1 MTIRVLHLLDHS
13 WPLRSGYAVR
23 SQAILR
29 HQVAAGHQVALL
41 TSAKHPAQEDTE
53 GEQDGITLFRTPY
66 GGPTHGWQQLGG
78 VVTSTAR
85 RLMRVC
91 QAWHPHILH
100 AHSPALMG
108 LVANGVGW
116 RLNLPVVYEIRAF
129 WEDAAVCHGTTTV
142 HSPRYWLTRQLET
155 LVVKQSQGVVA
166 LCQGLYDDLRQ
177 RGIPAH
183 KLVIA
188 GNGAEPVD
196 WSSPAALFCQP
207 KESITLGYLGS
218 LYHYEGLHLLLEALA
233 LLRQLTPRLQLCIMG
248 EGPEKENLQ
257 QQARQ
262 LGIADRVDFLP
273 ARQQEEACQTYQQ
286 LDLCVFPRLSSRLT
300 QLVTPLKPLEA
311 MAHQRLVIASDV
323 GGHGELIRHGET
335 GLLVPAD
342 NPVALASTLQA
353 VSQNPTAYAAIPP
366 AAQQFIFHQRSWQ
379 RQLTATLHLYN
390 SLLSGKGLV

>member
-29 HQVAAGHQVALL
+29 TQVAAGFQVALL
-41 TSAKHPAQEDTE
+41 TSGKHPAQEEKD
-53 GEQDGITLFRTPY
+53 GEQEGITYFRTPY
-66 GGPTHGWQQLGG
+66 GGATHGWQQLGG
-78 VVTSTAR
+78 MVTSTAR
-85 RLMRVC
+85 RLLAVC
-91 QAWHPHILH
+91 QEWGPQILH

-108 LVANGVGW
+108 LVANWVGW

-129 WEDAAVCHGTTTV
+129 WEDAAVCHGTTTA
-142 HSPRYWLTRQLET
+142 HSLRYWLTRQLET
-155 LVVKQSQGVVA
+155 RVVAQAEGVVA
-166 LCQGLYDDLRQ
+166 ICQGIHDDLLQ
-177 RGIPAH
+177 RGLPAN
-183 KLVIA
+183 KLVVA

-196 WSSPAALFCQP
+196 DTSPAPLFCQP
-207 KESITLGYLGS
+207 TNSITLGYLGS

-233 LLRQLTPRLQLCIMG
+233 LLRNHTPRLQLCIMG

-262 LGIADRVDFLP
+262 LGIAGSVDFLP
-273 ARQQEEACQTYQQ
+273 ARQQEEACQTYRQ
-286 LDLCVFPRLSSRLT
+286 LDICVFPRLASRLT

-323 GGHGELIRHGET
+323 GGHKELIRHGET

-342 NPVALASTLQA
+342 NPHSLATTLQA
-353 VSQNPTAYAAIPP
+353 VSQHSANYALIPP
-366 AAQQFIFHQRSWQ
+366 AAQQYIRHHRTWQ
-379 RQLTATLHLYN
+379 RQLTATLHLYD
-390 SLLSGKGLV
+390 SLLARKGSV